1 MPATRDARLEIL
13 ESAPPNSWVALAED
27 ESKIIAFGSTYE
39 EAVANSEKA
48 GVKEPVIIK
57 TPERWLP
64 FAV

>member
-1 MPATRDARLEIL
+1 MEIL